1 MVVVEYLWPFDST
14 FRDTSITFNGTPFNS
29 PTFSP
34 SAITGYGSSL
44 SLVASSSQYASIDH
58 PFLKLHD
65 QSWTFEAWIRLAS
78 TVSWLDY
85 PILQQREY
93 PGKDKAL
100 HLVVQN
106 YKLLLGFYSDDLLG
120 TTSLAAS
127 RWYHTAFMFDT
138 VSRNQSVY
146 LDGVLD
152 GSRIADSS
160 YLGTAGVLN
169 IGFSNWT
176 TYSHYFD
183 GVIDQLAFTNR
194 TKTSQE
200 ILRDA
205 TLTLSFSFDGNS
217 IHDEGPLRI
226 NGSIEGS
233 TSFVSGRRN
242 QALQINNVSDSY
254 FTVQG
259 LVLLGRHNQ
268 SYSFTIWIKPAVQH
282 RGSIIHLSSF
292 SNGTGWCA
300 PMIGMTNTSRL
311 TTTSW
316 DGAVIKITGRVVPAN
331 SWTHAVVTYS
341 PASGLRLY
349 VNGTLSNSSMPFSF
363 QASGTPNYL
372 FVGSPRA
379 GIGCR
384 SLFDINGQY
393 SGAVDELQVYS
404 RELTANEIHTLAN
417 L

>member
-1 MVVVEYLWPFDST
+1 MIVEYLWPFDST
-14 FRDTSITFNGTPFNS
+14 LQDTTTTFNGASFNS
-29 PTFSP
+29 PTFS
-34 SAITGYGSSL
+34 SLTITGYGSSL
-44 SLVASSSQYASIDH
+44 SLVASSNQYASIDH
-58 PFLKLHD
+58 PYLKLYD
-65 QSWTFEAWIRLAS
+65 QSWTFEAWIHLAVEING
-78 TVSWLDY
+78 TDY
-85 PILQQREY
+85 PIFQQREY
-93 PGKDKAL
+93 SEKDKAL
-100 HLVVQN
+100 HLVVRD
-106 YKLLLGFYSDDLLG
+106 YKLLLGFYSDDLPGVTNL
-120 TTSLAAS
+120 TAS

-138 VSRNQSVY
+138 ITRNQSVY
-146 LDGVLD
+146 LNGVLD

-183 GVIDQLAFTNR
+183 GVIDQLSFINR

-217 IHDEGPLRI
+217 ILDEGPLCI
-226 NGSIEGS
+226 NGSLGGS
-233 TSFVSGRRN
+233 TSFVSGRRD
-242 QALQINNVSDSY
+242 QALQINNASDSY

-292 SNGTGWCA
+292 SNGTEWCI
-300 PMIGMTNTSRL
+300 PMLGMTNTSRL
-311 TTTSW
+311 ITTSW
-316 DGAVIKITGRVVPAN
+316 DGGVMKVTGPVVPVN

-341 PASGLRLY
+341 PTSGLRLY

-404 RELTANEIHTLAN
+404 RELTADDIHTLVN
-417 L
+417 P